1 MKRYCIDCGAP
12 TEYSLKKPIFCSNCG
27 TLFEKNNQNPQPII
41 EKVQL
46 QKKTVARQLPKS
58 NIELEDNDNNDNND
72 NYDEND
78 NDGAD
83 VTEVP
88 NISNIQVE
96 TDISPKDRG
105 VKLKDLMGTESSSV
119 KREKNKTR
127 GKKTSK
133 KQILEDFAKEAGSL
147 RKNRK

>member
-1 MKRYCIDCGAP
+1 MKRYCIDCGSP

-27 TLFEKNNQNPQPII
+27 SLFEKNKENPEPVIQ
-41 EKVQL
+41 KVQL
-46 QKKTVARQLPKS
+46 QNKTIARQLPKP
-58 NIELEDNDNNDNND
+58 NIELENHDDYDNND
-72 NYDEND
+72 D
-78 NDGAD
+78 NDETD
-83 VTEVP
+83 VNQVP

-96 TDISPKDRG
+96 TDTTPKDRG
-105 VKLKDLMGTESSSV
+105 IKLKDLMGTESSSV

>member
-1 MKRYCIDCGAP
+1 MKRYCIDCGSP

-27 TLFEKNNQNPQPII
+27 SLFEKNKENPEPVIQ
-41 EKVQL
+41 KVQS
-46 QKKTVARQLPKS
+46 QNKTIARQLPKP
-58 NIELEDNDNNDNND
+58 NIELENHDDYDDND
-72 NYDEND
+72 ET
-78 NDGAD
+78 D
-83 VTEVP
+83 VNQVP

-96 TDISPKDRG
+96 TDTTPKDRG
-105 VKLKDLMGTESSSV
+105 IKLKDLMGTESSSV

>member
-27 TLFEKNNQNPQPII
+27 GLFEKNNENPEPII

-46 QKKTVARQLPKS
+46 QKKTIARQLPKP
-58 NIELEDNDNNDNND
+58 NIELDN

-78 NDGAD
+78 NDATD

-96 TDISPKDRG
+96 TDNIKKDRG
-105 VKLKDLMGTESSSV
+105 VKLRDLMGTESSSI

>member
-27 TLFEKNNQNPQPII
+27 SSFEKNNENPQPII

-46 QKKTVARQLPKS
+46 QKKTIARQLPKP
-58 NIELEDNDNNDNND
+58 NIELEDND

-78 NDGAD
+78 NDGTD

-96 TDISPKDRG
+96 TDNIRKDRG
-105 VKLKDLMGTESSSV
+105 VKLRDLMGTESSSI

-147 RKNRK
+147 RKNRNN

>member
-27 TLFEKNNQNPQPII
+27 SLFEKNNQNPQPII

-46 QKKTVARQLPKS
+46 QKKTIARQLPKP
-58 NIELEDNDNNDNND
+58 NIELEDND

-96 TDISPKDRG
+96 TDNIRKDRG
-105 VKLKDLMGTESSSV
+105 VKLRDLMGTESSSI

-147 RKNRK
+147 RKNRNN

>member
-1 MKRYCIDCGAP
+1 MKRYCIDCGSP

-27 TLFEKNNQNPQPII
+27 SLFEKNKENPEPVIQ
-41 EKVQL
+41 KVQL
-46 QKKTVARQLPKS
+46 QSKTVARQLPKP
-58 NIELEDNDNNDNND
+58 NIELQNDDDYDDND
-72 NYDEND
+72 ET
-78 NDGAD
+78 D
-83 VTEVP
+83 VNQVP

-96 TDISPKDRG
+96 TDTTPKDRG

>member
-27 TLFEKNNQNPQPII
+27 SLFEKNKENPETVIQ
-41 EKVQL
+41 KVQL
-46 QKKTVARQLPKS
+46 QKKTIATQLPKS
-58 NIELEDNDNNDNND
+58 NLELENND
-72 NYDEND
+72 NYDDHDET
-78 NDGAD
+78 D
-83 VTEVP
+83 VNEVP
-88 NISNIQVE
+88 NISDIQVE

>member
-27 TLFEKNNQNPQPII
+27 SLFEKNKENPQPII

-46 QKKTVARQLPKS
+46 QKKTIGRQLPKP
-58 NIELEDNDNNDNND
+58 NIELEDNDN
-72 NYDEND
+72 YDETD
-78 NDGAD
+78 ETD
-83 VTEVP
+83 VTEIP

-96 TDISPKDRG
+96 TDNSSKNKGI
-105 VKLKDLMGTESSSV
+105 KLKDLMGTESSPT
-119 KREKNKTR
+119 KRQKNKTK
-127 GKKTSK
+127 GKKASK

-147 RKNRK
+147 RKNRNQ

>member
-27 TLFEKNNQNPQPII
+27 GLFEKNNENPEPII

-46 QKKTVARQLPKS
+46 QKKTIARQLPKPS
-58 NIELEDNDNNDNND
+58 IELDD

-78 NDGAD
+78 NDGTDEAD
-83 VTEVP
+83 VTEIP

-96 TDISPKDRG
+96 TDNIKKDRG
-105 VKLKDLMGTESSSV
+105 VKLRDLMGTESSSI

>member
-27 TLFEKNNQNPQPII
+27 ALFEKSDKNPEPII

-46 QKKTVARQLPKS
+46 QKKTIARQLPKP
-58 NIELEDNDNNDNND
+58 NIELEDNDN
-72 NYDEND
+72 YDD
-78 NDGAD
+78 NDGTD

-96 TDISPKDRG
+96 TDNIQKDRG
-105 VKLKDLMGTESSSV
+105 IKLKDLMGTEPSST